1 MHGLRVCV
9 PRIAGIWL
17 CCQFAIFAAAPVAFA
32 ATATLVTDKGCEC
45 PDARPG
51 QACPMH
57 AGSPAENSDSTT
69 CYMRGTCASFDV
81 ALLTLGSG
89 AGVLAPRTT
98 QGVEFVVARVD
109 HVAFNPIF
117 QPDALDSPP
126 PRS

>member
-1 MHGLRVCV
+1 MHGLRVCL
-9 PRIAGIWL
+9 PRLARIWL
-17 CCQFAIFAAAPVAFA
+17 CGQLAIFAAAPVAFA
-32 ATATLVTDKGCEC
+32 ATAILVADEACEC
-45 PDARPG
+45 PDAKPG

-57 AGSPAENSDSTT
+57 AGSPAESSDSTT

-89 AGVLAPRTT
+89 AGVLASHTT

-109 HVAFNPIF
+109 HAAFHPIF
-117 QPDALDSPP
+117 QPDAIDSPP